1 MVTSMYYTVSRY
13 TYYSKYVF
21 FEYNFVLFYRDMI
34 TGKPPWSQFNNSVT
48 ILFHIACQDSLPE
61 YPTAASVELIT
72 FLNSCLQRDANRR
85 PDTTSLLLHPFVSTV
100 GGAAWNIN
108 AARPSTVSTTLTDH
122 YDGHN
127 SGLWSNR
134 FHDTRHGSRQ
144 GRVLSSGS
152 TSFMHL
158 TDQPKKSPVARST
171 AINTTHMHTPDVAE
185 SRDFA
190 TLFPNAANLD
200 NTLNHSFNSD
210 EVFSVYIPT
219 VNDLRHSTA
228 SPRLMSASYKE
239 LPLTARASAS
249 SASTDRTAR
258 DTANTTNSNIKTNPN
273 TQQLSL
279 ESTVGSGIRPFL
291 LHEHSQ
297 PQPSSVLKGRSPV
310 REPVDLHRDPELHH
324 EVDLETT
331 KQEASPRLAPMQAL
345 LISVTPTEHNDTSL
359 SPSKTAATAFLHQSM
374 SAKSIAKVT
383 GSTPTKSNSSKQRNV
398 SRIPV
403 SVNKRNQDSPD
414 AALTV
419 NIDSY
424 SPYSASSEMN
434 TTTPSRQYNE
444 LRSAPKRISLE
455 KQTLKQSSA
464 AQSPYLPLPSPSST
478 INKGSKTISRTMS
491 TDDVYAQDGFKK
503 GHNSEGSSKRAAG
516 KSCRREE
523 SLPSINMRAA
533 SIDTYDT
540 DFGSSRGALYGGKV
554 SDKLHHLSTT
564 SGERLFGGSRDDE
577 DESESHDAFSP
588 AFTVQRHD
596 SVRFASKSLS
606 RSSSDYL
613 PTTTSD
619 TSPHSKDYN
628 IRGIIVP
635 LSPVRVYGQEL
646 SPHAIHRG
654 RHNDYGVSLVH
665 SASAL
670 SRQESLTRKEPV
682 QLPHT
687 VGASPSSD
695 TLVQWHLPRTKK
707 YGSEGVSI
715 MDMSTDQWLSEAS
728 ILKPKRKTKK
738 KLATLTTPYI
748 SYSSNRKQPQQ
759 SKTGAKFTTLLDA
772 SVSPSHASA
781 QASSS
786 SSPGGIFN
794 RKAGGKPDR
803 SATHR
808 SLALG
813 SSLHPSTHTDT
824 LPYPLALDEE
834 GEGEDNTGSYTPDYS
849 PRCSPDQA
857 VIDMPLL
864 PFTVKQRG
872 SEDSLESSSGDLLF
886 PLINSSHA
894 SHTSSPARSASPDR

>member
-1 MVTSMYYTVSRY
+1 MYVL
-13 TYYSKYVF
+13 
-21 FEYNFVLFYRDMI
+21 FEYNSVLLYREMI

-158 TDQPKKSPVARST
+158 TDQSKKSPVARST
-171 AINTTHMHTPDVAE
+171 TINTTHMHTPDVAE

-239 LPLTARASAS
+239 LPLTARASSS
-249 SASTDRTAR
+249 SASTDRLAR
-258 DTANTTNSNIKTNPN
+258 DTSNTSNSNSKTNPN

-279 ESTVGSGIRPFL
+279 DSTVGSGIRPFL

-297 PQPSSVLKGRSPV
+297 HSTVSQGQSPV

-324 EVDLETT
+324 EVDLNQSKTSSS
-331 KQEASPRLAPMQAL
+331 SPPLLLPMQAL
-345 LISVTPTEHNDTSL
+345 SISVAPSEHNDTSL

-403 SVNKRNQDSPD
+403 SVNKRNQDSPG

-424 SPYSASSEMN
+424 SPYSATSDAS
-434 TTTPSRQYNE
+434 TTAPSRQYNE

-455 KQTLKQSSA
+455 KQTLKQSGA
-464 AQSPYLPLPSPSST
+464 VQSPYLPLPSPSST
-478 INKGSKTISRTMS
+478 SNQGTKTISRTMS
-491 TDDVYAQDGFKK
+491 TDDVYVKDEFKK
-503 GHNSEGSSKRAAG
+503 GHKSEDSSKRAAG
-516 KSCRREE
+516 KSSRREE
-523 SLPSINMRAA
+523 SLPSINMRPA

-540 DFGSSRGALYGGKV
+540 DFGSSRGAVYGGKV
-554 SDKLHHLSTT
+554 SDKLHHLNTT
-564 SGERLFGGSRDDE
+564 LGERLFGGSRDDE

-613 PTTTSD
+613 PTTTSG

-628 IRGIIVP
+628 IRGIVP
-635 LSPVRVYGQEL
+635 LCPVRVHGQEL
-646 SPHAIHRG
+646 SPHAMHRG
-654 RHNDYGVSLVH
+654 RHNDHGVSLVH

-707 YGSEGVSI
+707 LGSEGVSI
-715 MDMSTDQWLSEAS
+715 MDMSTDQWLSEAN

-748 SYSSNRKQPQQ
+748 NSSTRKQQ
-759 SKTGAKFTTLLDA
+759 SQNGARFTTLLDS

-781 QASSS
+781 QATSSS
-786 SSPGGIFN
+786 SSGGIFN
-794 RKAGGKPDR
+794 RKGGGKPDR

-808 SLALG
+808 SSAAQ
-813 SSLHPSTHTDT
+813 SSSHPSAHNDT
-824 LPYPLALDEE
+824 LPSPLNLDEQ
-834 GEGEDNTGSYTPDYS
+834 GEDNTGSYSPDYS
-849 PRCSPDQA
+849 PRSSPDQA

-894 SHTSSPARSASPDR
+894 SNTSSPARSASPDR